1 MKTPDRKL
9 EFMVTWAVSAQGGF
23 HARGKKT
30 RADAKRYI
38 GDKGRVWFK
47 ARFWP
52 KWQDC
57 TDDAAW
63 AEFEQQMLD
72 FEDELKRKREERP

>member
-1 MKTPDRKL
+1 MIPHMKTPDRKL

-23 HARGKKT
+23 QT
-30 RADAKRYI
+30 RDEAKRYI

-52 KWQDC
+52 RWQDC
-57 TDDAAW
+57 TDDAVW
-63 AEFEQQMLD
+63 ADFEQQMLD
-72 FEDELKRKREERP
+72 FEDELKRKREER